1 MPPRKRQQSNAMLY
15 TLIAFVGLFIAAATA
30 AIIYY
35 VKAEDYKKD
44 EEALTSEIRDIA
56 TSTERTSLGAIVGTR
71 QRPKTWVATMA
82 KEFDSAIK
90 LVTGTAPLDTHI
102 QAKLAAAT
110 DKVKEALLL
119 VQDSINLTNADPNTG
134 LTTVIAAL
142 KAELDNAIT
151 EGQAYKTQFKQLEI
165 SYNDAMAAKI
175 EDFKLLQA
183 EKDILQQEVNASIE
197 DYNKLRVHL
206 EQSTDQRV
214 KDALAKLDKERA
226 DREQLH
232 QEFLKTQA
240 QLILTAGKMKRAQDE
255 VAKTKPPPDSNAPA
269 MMADGKIIMA
279 DINSKIVHINKGS
292 KHRIYRGLT
301 FVVYDKYAPFPKD
314 GIGKAEI
321 EVFDV
326 QETISTARIINPN
339 NRKPILIGDP
349 IANLIWDS
357 EKENVF
363 VVAGDF
369 DLDCKG
375 GLDDDAIA
383 KITAL
388 IEKWGG
394 RVDDAI
400 TVDADFLVLGKK
412 PQVLRKPTFE
422 QIEID
427 PKAME
432 KFEASRKRRDNYN
445 NIQTQ
450 AQNLWIPVFTYD
462 RFLYFAGYK
471 QQSANAGAF

>member
-1 MPPRKRQQSNAMLY
+1 MLY
-15 TLIAFVGLFIAAATA
+15 TLIAFVTLFIAAATA

-35 VKAEDYKKD
+35 VKAEDYKTK
-44 EEALTSEIRDIA
+44 EEALTLKIRDIA
-56 TSTERTSLGAIVGTR
+56 SSTEQTSLGAIVGTR

-82 KEFDSAIK
+82 QEFDSAIK

-102 QAKLAAAT
+102 QAKLTAAT
-110 DKVKEALLL
+110 EKVKETLLL
-119 VQDSINLTNADPNTG
+119 VQDYSINLTNADPNTG
-134 LTTVIAAL
+134 LTTVIADL
-142 KAELDNAIT
+142 KGELDNAIA
-151 EGQAYKTQFKQLEI
+151 EGQAYKDQLEQKGRD
-165 SYNDAMAAKI
+165 YDDAMTAYLEK
-175 EDFKLLQA
+175 EKFLQA
-183 EKDILQQEVNASIE
+183 EKDILQQEVNANTE
-197 DYNKLRVHL
+197 DYNKLK
-206 EQSTDQRV
+206 EQVEKTADQEV
-214 KDALAKLDKERA
+214 KDAIAKLDKERA
-226 DREQLH
+226 DREQINHKL
-232 QEFLKTQA
+232 LKTQA
-240 QLILTAGKMKRAQDE
+240 QLILTAGKMKRAQNE
-255 VAKTKPPPDSNAPA
+255 VAMTKPPPDSNAPA

-292 KHRIYRGLT
+292 KHGIYRGLT
-301 FVVYDKYAPFPKD
+301 FVVYDKYAPFPKN

-326 QETISTARIINPN
+326 QETISTARIINPD
-339 NRKPILIGDP
+339 NRKPILRDDH

-357 EKENVF
+357 AKENVF

-369 DLDCKG
+369 DLDGKG
-375 GLDDDAIA
+375 SLDDDAIV

-400 TVDADFLVLGKK
+400 TVDADFLVIGKA
-412 PQVLRKPTFE
+412 PRVLRKPTFE

-427 PKAME
+427 PKAIE